1 MTVFGSPQNAAQCGM
16 RMLSVLPA
24 HRHRGGRV
32 VDKTVE
38 NLSINGDNN
47 SQNAETEAF
56 PDVDNFAVL
65 AGRL

>member
-1 MTVFGSPQNAAQCGM
+1 MAKGSYKTAANCRPKSGIEI
-16 RMLSVLPA
+16 RSEE
-24 HRHRGGRV
+24 GGGTRS

-38 NLSINGDNN
+38 SLSINGDNN

-56 PDVDNFAVL
+56 PDVDNFAVP

>member
-16 RMLSVLPA
+16 RMLSVFPA
-24 HRHRGGRV
+24 AQAQRRRV